1 MKNSSITILV
11 DETAREGLGCEHGLS
26 LWVKYRG
33 VEIFFDTGQSDL
45 VINNARRLGIDPAGA
60 QAVVLSHGHYD
71 HTGGLP
77 AVLDV
82 VRQAAV
88 YAHPAAI
95 EAKFSRRDDKTAA
108 IGIPDSARELIARMD
123 NSGKVVWT
131 KMPTEIAE
139 GLFVTGEIPRITNFE
154 EISGGFFVDRD
165 CREADTFVDDQA
177 LFFDSESGLIV
188 LLGCAHRGVANTLHY
203 VAKLSGKEGI
213 YAVIGG
219 MHLSGTSAERIEHT
233 ITVFRQYNVQ
243 KIVPAHCTGD
253 NAVEEFEKAFSDRCL
268 RCSAGMRID
277 L

>member
-1 MKNSSITILV
+1 MKGSSITVLV
-11 DETAREGLGCEHGLS
+11 DETAREGLACEHGLS
-26 LWVKYRG
+26 LWIQYG
-33 VEIFFDTGQSDL
+33 GAEIIFDTGQHDL
-45 VINNARRLGIDPAGA
+45 VISNAGRLGIDPAGA

-71 HTGGLP
+71 HTGGLS

-82 VRQAAV
+82 AQQAAV
-88 YAHPAAI
+88 YVHPAAM
-95 EAKFSRRDDKTAA
+95 EAKFSQRNDKVSA
-108 IGIPDSARELIARMD
+108 IGISDSTRELITRID

-131 KMPTEIAE
+131 QMPAEVAE

-154 EISGGFFVDRD
+154 EIGGRFFVDRD

-177 LFFDSESGLIV
+177 VFFDSPNGLVV

-203 VAKLSGKEGI
+203 VAKLSGRESI

-219 MHLSGTSAERIEHT
+219 MHLSGASAERIRHT
-233 ITVFRQYNVQ
+233 IAVFRQYNVQ
-243 KIVPAHCTGD
+243 KIGPAHCTGD
-253 NAVEEFEKAFSDRCL
+253 NAVEEFEKAFSGRCL